1 MVCGTVG
8 TSTIDPL
15 ACGLVSVFTYKYQIA
30 NHTKTKNQVRK
41 KNFKGKFSNR
51 NSKKTVFDA
60 HCFNISYTTFR
71 NKYFTI
77 IQIYGIEKQKK
88 FRNKE
93 SFAGS
98 LFRKKR
104 ILLSDNT
111 KSQHQILNCNSYFKS
126 PVKIEL
132 ASCPIRKANLKK
144 KKKMQVYS
152 MKNILHEVINKTL
165 AYINSLFKKYNTLFT
180 KPVKKII

>member
-1 MVCGTVG
+1 MICGTVG

-15 ACGLVSVFTYKYQIA
+15 ACGLVSVFTYKYLIA

-60 HCFNISYTTFR
+60 YCFNISYTTFQ

-93 SFAGS
+93 SFARS
-98 LFRKKR
+98 LFSKKR

-144 KKKMQVYS
+144 RKKQKCR
-152 MKNILHEVINKTL
+152 
-165 AYINSLFKKYNTLFT
+165 FT
-180 KPVKKII
+180 Q